1 MTPEQILAHGPTV
14 LSQEQRKRYFDE
26 GGIGVPSFVGE
37 PWLGRC
43 RDAVARLL
51 RRSAVLTE
59 SDDVFDLEPGHSAEN
74 PRLRRVSSPCD
85 QEGVFWDLLKDGPL
99 GDLAMDLLGPD
110 VKYYQTKLNFKSPKG
125 GTEVRWHQDAPFFP
139 HTNHAVLTMGI
150 YLDDCGPEQGPLEI
164 IPGSHKGEIY
174 DHYDSGGV
182 WRGEMSAEDCRNLK
196 DATPRIFMGP
206 AGSVTV
212 HNYRTV
218 HGSKPNISTTP
229 RPLLLYVL
237 TAADALPYT
246 SQPLKSRYEKA
257 VVRGKPAAFAQH
269 EPGEFRLPPDWSG
282 GYTSIFA
289 LQQQEE
295 RAALQS

>member
-1 MTPEQILAHGPTV
+1 MTPDQILAHEPVT
-14 LSQEQRKRYFDE
+14 LTQEQRVKYFDE
-26 GGIGVPSFVGE
+26 GGIVVPSLVGE

-43 RDAVARLL
+43 QEAVARLL
-51 RRSAVLTE
+51 RRSATLTE
-59 SDDVFDLEPGHSAEN
+59 SDDVFDLEPGHTAAN

-85 QEGVFWDLLKDGPL
+85 QEEVFWDLLSKGPL

-110 VKYYQTKLNFKSPKG
+110 VKYYQTKLNFKSPQG

-139 HTNHAVLTMGI
+139 HTNHAVLTMGV
-150 YLDDCGPEQGPLEI
+150 YLDDCGTEQGPLEI
-164 IPGSHKGEIY
+164 VPGSQKGEIY
-174 DHYDSGGV
+174 DHYDAGGV
-182 WRGEMSAEDCRNLK
+182 WRGEMSQEDCRGIESSER
-196 DATPRIFMGP
+196 RIFVGS

-218 HGSKPNISTTP
+218 HGSKPNVSATA

-237 TAADALPYT
+237 TAADAFPYT

-269 EPGEFRLPPDWSG
+269 DPGEFRLPPDWSG

-295 RAALQS
+295 RAAAQS